1 MELFLQCMGS
11 TVRDAVNA
19 MRRIS
24 GLCDILSGLSE
35 THSSI
40 PADSLCETM
49 ELIQSVL
56 EHHMNELDRISWP
69 KGAGERRA

>member
-1 MELFLQCMGS
+1 MELFLQCMES
-11 TVRDAVNA
+11 TVTDTVTA

-24 GLCDILSGLSE
+24 GLCDTLCGIVE

-40 PADSLCETM
+40 PADSLCDTF

-56 EHHMNELDRISWP
+56 EHHMNELDRIHWP
-69 KGAGERRA
+69 KRPGGGAA